1 MNKLR
6 RYIAELKRRNVIR
19 AGVAYLVVAWLITQ
33 VISIV
38 LPAFGAPP
46 NFLKTA
52 LIILGIGFP
61 IWLVFSWIYE
71 FTPEGLKKTD
81 EVRPEESISHET
93 GSKLNR
99 IIILSLLITI
109 VVLVVDRFLNREA
122 HVLDVGEKSIA
133 VLAFAD
139 MSPNKDHEY
148 FSDGISE
155 ELLNMLTRV
164 QDLKVISR
172 TSSFS
177 YKGKNVTATEI
188 GKELDV
194 SHILEGSIRKAGNT
208 VRVTAKLINTQNGEQ
223 EWSRTFDRDLDSIFK
238 IQDDIAAE
246 VLMELKLSLLGE
258 EAKSEKVDTKA
269 YNLVLQ
275 ANHLTRLNKKES
287 LIRAKEMVEKAIEI
301 DSNYARAW
309 SLLAEIYD
317 YGTYNFDIWEPE
329 EGIPL
334 GLNAIERSIQLNP
347 DSGQSY
353 ASLASLQELNWDF
366 TGASKSIEKALE
378 LDPTNASI
386 IGSAAIMT
394 YGDLEKSIRL
404 QEKAISLDPLVYA
417 NYFNL
422 GFSNYRLNKLDEAEE
437 AFEKF
442 ELYYPSWQILHYMK
456 AMIKMSRGEY
466 DLALQEIE
474 KETHEFFNLY
484 GKNFIYEAMGNEKI
498 SDSLFQEYLEKYE
511 ITEPAN
517 TADLYAFRGEFDKSF
532 ELLNKAYEVKDP
544 VLIEALSYPA
554 FKMIHADPRWRA
566 LLEKINLPEDHGIP
580 VE

>member
-246 VLMELKLSLLGE
+246 VL
-258 EAKSEKVDTKA
+258 AD
-269 YNLVLQ
+269 LV
-275 ANHLTRLNKKES
+275 
-287 LIRAKEMVEKAIEI
+287 
-301 DSNYARAW
+301 
-309 SLLAEIYD
+309 
-317 YGTYNFDIWEPE
+317 
-329 EGIPL
+329 
-334 GLNAIERSIQLNP
+334 
-347 DSGQSY
+347 
-353 ASLASLQELNWDF
+353 
-366 TGASKSIEKALE
+366 ALE
-378 LDPTNASI
+378 FQRGGYQAVLDRP
-386 IGSAAIMT
+386 G
-394 YGDLEKSIRL
+394 R
-404 QEKAISLDPLVYA
+404 
-417 NYFNL
+417 
-422 GFSNYRLNKLDEAEE
+422 
-437 AFEKF
+437 
-442 ELYYPSWQILHYMK
+442 
-456 AMIKMSRGEY
+456 
-466 DLALQEIE
+466 
-474 KETHEFFNLY
+474 
-484 GKNFIYEAMGNEKI
+484 
-498 SDSLFQEYLEKYE
+498 
-511 ITEPAN
+511 
-517 TADLYAFRGEFDKSF
+517 
-532 ELLNKAYEVKDP
+532 
-544 VLIEALSYPA
+544 
-554 FKMIHADPRWRA
+554 
-566 LLEKINLPEDHGIP
+566 
-580 VE
+580 